1 MGDPQTSRTFIS
13 SWTTEPIPSLSLSAG
28 ALIALADLQ
37 TIAQRTVLA
46 GGSSWLDA
54 FILAPGLHYQQ
65 AADALGRHS
74 SHEEAST
81 VVEARCEGSDDRYP
95 ISNPVV
101 VNYLRKVCAEAQVDP
116 VTLDIDLDEVGEAFA
131 KQLSCLLG
139 RRRKKADADHRPF
152 DIDWFSHLF
161 YLASPLLTIG
171 ALVFTILLKEWWAL
185 AAVIALML
193 ARIFNIFIIKQRCK
207 PILPQPPPTSSE
219 DDIIEYTVDLGGGRH
234 VLLRGRPADLRAITA
249 QTWLRDKTHMEG
261 FFEAAAKLLVYLV
274 AAFSGNL
281 TQAGSVVLMA
291 LMLASAGLL
300 GLSNAHLKSFR
311 MHGRVA
317 RFGLQRSA
325 SDPGV
330 LRKDGFGYV
339 QRSTTL

>member
-1 MGDPQTSRTFIS
+1 MRDSHNPRPFIL

-46 GGSSWLDA
+46 GGSCWFDA

-65 AADALGRHS
+65 AADALGRHVS
-74 SHEEAST
+74 NDEAST
-81 VVEARCEGSDDRYP
+81 ALEARCEGSDDRHP
-95 ISNPVV
+95 ISNTVV
-101 VNYLRKVCAEAQVDP
+101 VNYLRKVCAEAKVQP
-116 VTLDIDLDEVGEAFA
+116 VTLDIGLDEVSEALVER
-131 KQLSCLLG
+131 LSCLLG
-139 RRRKKADADHRPF
+139 QRRRKAGANQRLF
-152 DIDWFSHLF
+152 DIDWFSHLL

-171 ALVFTILLKEWWAL
+171 ALVFIILLKEWWAL
-185 AAVIALML
+185 GTISALML
-193 ARIFNIFIIKQRCK
+193 ARVFNIYIIKQRCK
-207 PILPQPPPTSSE
+207 PILPEPPPTASE
-219 DDIIEYTVDLGGGRH
+219 DAIIEYTVDLDGGRR
-234 VLLRGRPADLRAITA
+234 VLLRGRAADLRAITS
-249 QTWLRDKTHMEG
+249 QVWLRDKTHMEG

-274 AAFSGNL
+274 GAFSGNL

-325 SDPGV
+325 SDPGI
-330 LRKDGFGYV
+330 LSKDGFSYV